1 MPLDQRLHGKN
12 GRIQAD
18 PAGGAALITLGDLN
32 KWTLDMGT
40 DRVEVTAFG
49 DTNKRRVS
57 GLPDYSGDLGGWWNA
72 LASSSPAYFAMVLAG
87 VPITLRLIPNI
98 LDPTVYF
105 QGLANVDG
113 GISVDSGGAISTKGK
128 WDAAGNWVIK
138 P

>member
-12 GRIQAD
+12 ARVSMD
-18 PAGGAALITLGDLN
+18 PLGGAALVTVSDMN
-32 KWTLDMGT
+32 TWSLDMAT
-40 DRVEVTAFG
+40 ERVVVTCFG
-49 DTNKRRVS
+49 DTNVRRVA
-57 GLPDYSGDLGGWWNA
+57 GLPDFSGDIGGQWNA
-72 LASSSPAYFAMVLAG
+72 VATATPAYFAAVLAG
-87 VPITLRLIPNI
+87 TPVTLRLTPNT

-113 GISVDSGGAISTKGK
+113 GVSVDASGSVTMKGK